1 MFELQVDDATSSTA
15 SGAVVVSRTS
25 YNVLPSMRAL
35 SMASTTSSGAASR
48 KDKADYLP
56 VRTQFLAKC
65 MRSLKC
71 LSQVVPSSTPF
82 QRDVRELK
90 SIVGRIA
97 VASRFT
103 RQPKS
108 CALAKVCHFQSNSN

>member
-1 MFELQVDDATSSTA
+1 MILCV
-15 SGAVVVSRTS
+15 
-25 YNVLPSMRAL
+25 
-35 SMASTTSSGAASR
+35 
-48 KDKADYLP
+48 
-56 VRTQFLAKC
+56 
-65 MRSLKC
+65 
-71 LSQVVPSSTPF
+71 QVVPSSTPF

-108 CALAKVCHFQSNSN
+108 CALAKERSICAII

>member
-1 MFELQVDDATSSTA
+1 MILCV
-15 SGAVVVSRTS
+15 
-25 YNVLPSMRAL
+25 
-35 SMASTTSSGAASR
+35 
-48 KDKADYLP
+48 
-56 VRTQFLAKC
+56 
-65 MRSLKC
+65 
-71 LSQVVPSSTPF
+71 QVVPSSTPF